1 MSTVGHKFMKIK
13 TAIAIRIAEIALAI
27 LLTAPGFVSFQS
39 VAYADDVSLSQL
51 SGARINSDWFRYIN
65 SRFGVAID
73 IPTRGYR
80 YELPVNG
87 SGLTLTS
94 NNGAIVITVSAHWVA
109 NMFDGANNDVRNS
122 ISHLFDD
129 AVADTIKKEGTV
141 TYSVKKDEFFV
152 ISGNFGDNTYYERMT
167 ISPRCPAIF
176 NGFRIFHPRALE
188 RSLDRVVTRM
198 SNSLRATCQG
208 EEGAAKFD

>member
-1 MSTVGHKFMKIK
+1 MAKV
-13 TAIAIRIAEIALAI
+13 IRLTI
-27 LLTAPGFVSFQS
+27 LVLLLFQS
-39 VAYADDVSLSQL
+39 AANADEVLLSQL
-51 SGARINSDWFRYIN
+51 SGARIDSNWFRYVN

-73 IPTRGYR
+73 IPTQGYR
-80 YELPVNG
+80 YELPANG

-94 NNGAIVITVSAHWVA
+94 NDESVVITVSAHWVV
-109 NMFDGANNDVRNS
+109 NMFDGANNDVRKS

-129 AVADTIKKEGTV
+129 AVADTIQKNGTV
-141 TYSVKKDEFFV
+141 TYSVKKDEFYV

-167 ISPRCPAIF
+167 ISPSCPAIF
-176 NGFRIFHPRALE
+176 NGFRIFHPKALE